1 MTFQFVTYIRC
12 INKVSMFFY
21 DDTGECR
28 ARGLKIVEPVFPIVM
43 LVIPGMLLLINRLLD
58 MKPEP
63 LNGTQNDLFVL
74 E

>member
-1 MTFQFVTYIRC
+1 MALQFVTYTRC

-28 ARGLKIVEPVFPIVM
+28 ARGLKVVEPVFTILM
-43 LVIPGMLLLINRLLD
+43 FAIPGMLLLINRLLD
-58 MKPEP
+58 MKPQP
-63 LNGTQNDLFVL
+63 LNETQNDLFVL